1 MTAGKEKKME
11 WYKAQSL
18 EKPGE
23 TDTTSS
29 SFYNY
34 ARRNI
39 EEEIVQ
45 EEDGTEHTVYDY
57 EECKITKE
65 SWPLYTQLIEQRA
78 DIDYLTMI
86 TE

>member
-1 MTAGKEKKME
+1 ME
-11 WYKAQSL
+11 WYSAQST
-18 EKPGE
+18 EKPEE

-29 SFYNY
+29 SVYNY

-39 EEEIVQ
+39 EEEIVP
-45 EEDGTEHTVYDY
+45 EEDETERTVYNY
-57 EECKITKE
+57 EECKLTKE
-65 SWPLYTQLIEQRA
+65 SWPLYMQLIEQRA